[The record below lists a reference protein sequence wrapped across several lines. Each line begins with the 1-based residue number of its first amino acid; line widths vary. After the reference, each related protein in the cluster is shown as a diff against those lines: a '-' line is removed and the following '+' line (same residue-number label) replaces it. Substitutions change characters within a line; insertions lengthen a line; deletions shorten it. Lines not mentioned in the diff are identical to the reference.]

1 MKICQLLRS
10 SLALL
15 LVLASLLGMV
25 PAVFATNDRRQIT
38 VYADDLVAQMDQEEM
53 FEMYGNENDTFTDP
67 NLNIPEIDELLG
79 EEEEREF
86 VYVDE
91 GDSSDKGETKDNMGT
106 SYVFLDFK
114 VGSAS
119 RNFNWQTN
127 STATAAT
134 DSIFT
139 ARDKQYFA
147 QNPQGILSTYIKG
160 TNACIYMPIE
170 THKNGLNRLKSY
182 VLKSGDIVQ
191 IGVWSVRQGTNHGF
205 KSGGTGSFNS
215 RIDLRTSEDNTVFK
229 STGTSTINKVAGS
242 QIVSHKI
249 TNNQVGK
256 TLYGIRW
263 YPVFDTA
270 LTGDNSNGVLFDV
283 DYMYVGPEK
292 YKPVSVQFL
301 NTDGTNLSAGYVGYN
316 TKAPAWNHGK
326 ADSESGNQQTIWGW
340 AVHQEING
348 VWTDMKKFIT
358 DPTTFVCTKNTRLK
372 LTSVTVLKDDLSG
385 ELTQVY
391 DNGASDSDDK
401 YKLTVN
407 AIDLNKL
414 NLSRYGSPVDVSI
427 VVDRSSSMA
436 NLTSTKKFTDKASM
450 TTYLDSLDKTKYPGY
465 YFASV
470 WRKDYDMGGYT
481 YFGWPAFMYHMP
493 MRYYRGAWQCQ
504 VVQDD
509 CDCNGGVHRSFGVY
523 QFNNTLKQCSHVKWV
538 SMSAAYDLYAK
549 LCKAE
554 GCTVSKVP
562 FEIGPSRL
570 GRTQYAIESFLQKL
584 YNSTPN
590 LKPGQNHTVS
600 LVSFGSSVYIKGYP
614 YSNLNGAYKTSNTV
628 TTASLAKKSID
639 HTTYETV
646 LECLRDTYLNG
657 ATRTDAALQV
667 LSGEISA
674 IEKSAGKTAT
684 TVNKTDYCPANSSGR
699 KRVVILLTDGVPTTQ
714 SEFEDNIFNT
724 TYANDAIDAARRVKN
739 NSYTSMYVIGF
750 MPGLN
755 ASKRFDSTANKTDEQ
770 KANNF
775 LNLLSSHY
783 KGATNMTSSGSANT
797 DKKEYYFS
805 DTGAGSDIAGHFT
818 SIWNNSAPSMTTA
831 GYTGEASLWLYEEF
845 GREWKP
851 DPEDYIKIYAAP
863 YQGSNK
869 FGSKILIGQHQITST
884 SQQRIDGK
892 GYILHIDPLTNQSF
906 SVTLQWTD
914 AKQSF
919 LRETNLNTDYKATK
933 IDGTALNLKK
943 GYKVYMEIP
952 LEVDRN
958 NTLGGNNIPL
968 TKNTSGC
975 YKANGASDTAKGGKL
990 SDYEVPNANVYCSVG
1005 AEAYDYF
1012 INLEEYINLM
1022 KSTSTTK
1029 LKDTMERMARLP
1041 ETFRVVNDQKLS
1053 NLDYVSFDIQLKK
1066 SDGTELYHMAAAQKA
1081 VALSSNVYN
1090 LKDSL
1095 VSLATD
1101 QRFTLIA
1108 TLDNATNNVDSF
1120 KRPPYPDVKATLYPT
1135 YYVPKFAVV
1144 DFDGNI
1150 NVNMGLESD
1159 ATKLKNV
1166 SGGTFDTADKTME
1179 YTFNNKLLNA
1189 DNSLITYTYEAT
1201 NAPLDVTTNKPVESK
1216 TVSRTLHIIPAN
1228 VVNYDDT
1235 FLSFAGA
1242 GQVTN
1247 QDVTFVG
1254 KDGKT
1259 EKIRTEI
1266 ANRVAWNTVGTFT
1279 AIDQTFDNTTPHG
1292 YDSAYATTGNFHNSY
1307 MKATVKADVVTTDAD
1322 GDVIKR
1328 VSDSTAQAEFTF
1340 RGTGFEIVS
1349 RATTDSGVLI
1359 AEVYSGNTLKA
1370 SILCNTYFSQ
1380 GNFNQVPV
1388 IRWDGDFG
1396 TYKVKLTA
1404 YYHPA
1409 FALRGTKNALTTEE
1423 VRDILG
1429 YDDSVDFTYIP
1440 SKSEGETRALASSYN
1455 VYVDGIRIFNPAAS
1469 NTVTNYIYA
1478 LAGEKVSETGNLRD
1492 QILDSSNWTGG
1503 KADGMLYMADIS
1515 KTSDSDDTLSSEE
1528 YGFPLLMD
1536 DKLNVEVVELTENGV
1551 KQKRIYYL
1559 DTNNN
1564 RIKDPAT
1571 GYEFWSMKYKGFA
1584 GYFYYNPKPT
1594 ADKPYLTL
1602 SRDYVRGILG
1612 DNGHFYH
1619 SAYKSYG
1626 PKYEIFL
1633 QKGHGVAFTANGSNV
1648 FLSLRSANGGA
1659 CRVQVWNGT
1668 AWEDY
1673 KDPTGKTSLTN
1684 LTSATEMFYDFS
1696 KYKGSVIIKNVGS
1709 GILSLVHARTDSA
1722 SKGIVVDQAVA
1733 IEAAKAFEPAE
1744 ERITLD
1750 TLKLSHSLNLQSNIS
1765 VNYILPKTAL
1775 EGFDHYSLTCEVGGT
1790 IYYPTAEEKGDYLYF
1805 TLDGLTAAQMN
1816 DNIRGELLAYKGDE
1830 IFVSPADDY
1839 SIAQYAYTMLNKD
1852 NVSSAIKT
1860 LCANLL
1866 RYGSATQV
1874 YKNYATDALAD
1885 EELSYVHREL
1895 LTDLGAVTFRDNYAL
1910 LGDVEAPSV
1919 TWYGKTLSLD
1929 NTVAVKLVVNASD
1942 FDGEGNELCLR
1953 VSYVGADG
1961 QQKNVVL
1968 TTPEL
1973 YNAEKKLYLFTLDC
1987 LEAAELRTVLTM
1999 AVYHGDTQVSQTMTY
2014 SADTYGIGKS
2024 GALLEVC
2031 KALFAYA
2038 DAAKAVFAN

>member
-1 MKICQLLRS
+1 MKICQLVRS

-25 PAVFATNDRRQIT
+25 PAVFATNDSRQIT
-38 VYADDLVAQMDQEEM
+38 VYTDDLVEQTEDAQFDEVDSDFVDPVINVPELDEIFEEQEDRE
-53 FEMYGNENDTFTDP
+53 FGY
-67 NLNIPEIDELLG
+67 LDEEDRANLLG
-79 EEEEREF
+79 ET
-86 VYVDE
+86 DPA
-91 GDSSDKGETKDNMGT
+91 TKDVRGPD
-106 SYVFLDFK
+106 YVFLDFK

-119 RNFNWQTN
+119 RNFNWQVQTGSPSN
-127 STATAAT
+127 
-134 DSIFT
+134 
-139 ARDKQYFA
+139 QYFA
-147 QNPQGILSTYIKG
+147 ANKQGLIAGYFKG
-160 TNACIYMPIE
+160 DDPRLYMPVE
-170 THKNGLNRLKSY
+170 THDNGKKRLGSY
-182 VLKSGDIVQ
+182 VLKSGDVIQ
-191 IGVWSVRQGTNHGF
+191 VRVYEITANSF
-205 KSGGTGSFNS
+205 FTDGGTGTYNS
-215 RIDLRTSEDNTVFK
+215 YFTIRTSNDVDAWASCGSKTIK
-229 STGTSTINKVAGS
+229 RQTAGQTIQWSTPAA
-242 QIVSHKI
+242 
-249 TNNQVGK
+249 QVGK
-256 TLYGIRW
+256 TLYGVRW
-263 YPVFDTA
+263 DPIQPTDAQKGKFTSDTRIY
-270 LTGDNSNGVLFDV
+270 V
-283 DYMYVGPEK
+283 DYIYVGPASTA
-292 YKPVSVQFL
+292 PVSIRYKK
-301 NTDGTNLSAGYVGYN
+301 TDGSTFSQGFGYVGYGK
-316 TKAPAWNHGK
+316 KAMDWNHEQT
-326 ADSESGNQQTIWGW
+326 DSETSTQQTIWGW
-340 AVHQEING
+340 QVWQQING
-348 VWTDMKKFIT
+348 TWTDMKKFIT
-358 DPTTFVCTKNTRLK
+358 DPSTFTCKYNTEFRLTK
-372 LTSVTVLKDDLSG
+372 VTIKKDDLSG

-391 DNGASDSDDK
+391 DNGVSADDDK

-407 AIDLNKL
+407 AVDLAKM
-414 NLSRYGSPVDVSI
+414 NLSRYGTPMDI
-427 VVDRSSSMA
+427 ALVVDRSGSMSD
-436 NLTSTKKFTDKASM
+436 LTSTTKLKTAADM
-450 TTYLDSLDKTKYPGY
+450 NTHLETLDKTKFPGY
-465 YFASV
+465 YRASC
-470 WRKDYDMGGYT
+470 WRRNNNKGGSGGKAYV
-481 YFGWPAFMYHMP
+481 YHMP
-493 MRYYRGAWQCQ
+493 MRYYRGAWQMQ
-504 VVQDD
+504 VVKSS
-509 CDCNGGVHRSFGVY
+509 CDCNDIYHRDYGIYPWNSSG
-523 QFNNTLKQCSHVKWV
+523 LKPCSHVAWV
-538 SMSAAYDLYAK
+538 SMADGFALYEK
-549 LCKAE
+549 LCKAQ
-554 GCTVSKVP
+554 GYTVSGVP
-562 FEIGPSRL
+562 FEIGPCRL
-570 GRTQYAIESFLQKL
+570 GRTQNAVEAFLQKL

-590 LKPGQNHTVS
+590 LKKGEYHKVS
-600 LVSFGSSVYIKGYP
+600 LLGFGSSVFISNYP
-614 YSNLNGAYKTSNTV
+614 YSNENGGYKSSNN
-628 TTASLAKKSID
+628 ASTNKTITNMD
-639 HTTYETV
+639 HTTYESIIST
-646 LECLRDTYLNG
+646 LRGTHVYG
-657 ATRTDAALQV
+657 TTRTDCALQV
-667 LSGEISA
+667 LSGELSTLEKA
-674 IEKSAGKTAT
+674 AGKSAATQTKT
-684 TVNKTDYCPANSSGR
+684 NYLPAKADGR
-699 KRVVILLTDGVPTTQ
+699 KRVVILLTDGCPT
-714 SEFEDNIFNT
+714 SNVDFDNT
-724 TYANDAIDAARRVKN
+724 VATDAIDAARRFKN
-739 NSYTSMYVIGF
+739 NNYTTVYTIGIMSGLDAETYYTSSY
-750 MPGLN
+750 
-755 ASKRFDSTANKTDEQ
+755 STGTQAQ

-775 LNLLSSHY
+775 LNLISSRY
-783 KGATNMTSSGSANT
+783 KGATDYNSPGTKTSGA
-797 DKKEYYFS
+797 YYFS
-805 DTGAGSDIAGHFT
+805 GAAAGGSIAT
-818 SIWNNSAPSMTTA
+818 QMTTIWDSNAPSIGTA
-831 GYTGEASLWLYEEF
+831 GYTGAASLWLYEEF

-851 DPEDYIKIYAAP
+851 DPAAPIKIYAAP
-863 YQGSNK
+863 YQGSDK
-869 FGSKILIGQHQITST
+869 FGAKVLIGEHTIADTTKQTIT
-884 SQQRIDGK
+884 GK
-892 GYILHIDPLTNQSF
+892 GYKLHIDPFDDQHF

-914 AKQSF
+914 AKQSY
-919 LRETNLNTDYKATK
+919 LRETSLSTSSAAKAL
-933 IDGTALNLKK
+933 DGSALDLSK

-958 NTLGGNNIPL
+958 NTMGGNNIPL
-968 TKNTSGC
+968 TKVSSGC
-975 YKANGASDTAKGGKL
+975 YAANSSADTAKGTKL
-990 SDYEVPNANVYCSVG
+990 SNYDVPNANVFCSVG
-1005 AEAYDYF
+1005 AECYDYF
-1012 INLEEYINLM
+1012 ISLEDFIALHNGGGTNKL
-1022 KSTSTTK
+1022 STVLENMVRIPEE
-1029 LKDTMERMARLP
+1029 LKP
-1041 ETFRVVNDQKLS
+1041 VNDHDLS
-1053 NLDYVSFDIQLKK
+1053 NLDYVSFDVQLKAPDNTVLLHK
-1066 SDGTELYHMAAAQKA
+1066 AAALHAKE
-1081 VALSSNVYN
+1081 LTSNVSNVKDTLAN
-1090 LKDSL
+1090 LM
-1095 VSLATD
+1095 TD
-1101 QRFTLIA
+1101 QTFTLIA
-1108 TLDNATNNVDSF
+1108 KLDNATNNVDSF
-1120 KRPPYPDVKATLYPT
+1120 KRQPYPDVNVTLYPT

-1150 NVNMGLESD
+1150 SVDMGLEGENSAKLSGISNGSFN
-1159 ATKLKNV
+1159 ATSKKMVYN
-1166 SGGTFDTADKTME
+1166 
-1179 YTFNNKLLNA
+1179 FNKKLLNA
-1189 DNSLITYTYEAT
+1189 DQTTIPYTFECTNPPKEAAS
-1201 NAPLDVTTNKPVESK
+1201 NKISREVT
-1216 TVSRTLHIIPAN
+1216 IIPAN

-1259 EKIRTEI
+1259 EKIRNEI

-1328 VSDSTAQAEFTF
+1328 VSNSTAQAEFTF

-1455 VYVDGIRIFNPAAS
+1455 VYVDGIRIFNPATS

-1744 ERITLD
+1744 ERIILD

-1790 IYYPTAEEKGDYLYF
+1790 IYYPTAEEKGEYLYF

-1885 EELSYVHREL
+1885 EELSYVHRDL

-1929 NTVAVKLVVNASD
+1929 STVAVKLVVNASD